1 MKFIEKLK
9 KSEQGSVTI
18 YVLSVLLVLIIVG
31 IIIANLQTNKLTTQ
45 LNQTNKIQNEYNA
58 TNEQVQEIYEN
69 ITTES

>member
-9 KSEQGSVTI
+9 KSEQGSVII

-31 IIIANLQTNKLTTQ
+31 IIIVNLQTNKLTTQ

-69 ITTES
+69 ITTEP

>member
-18 YVLSVLLVLIIVG
+18 YVLSFLLVLIIVG
-31 IIIANLQTNKLTTQ
+31 IIIVNLQTNKLTTQ
-45 LNQTNKIQNEYNA
+45 LNKTNKIQNEYNA

-69 ITTES
+69 ITTEP

>member
-31 IIIANLQTNKLTTQ
+31 IIIVNLQTNKLTTQ
-45 LNQTNKIQNEYNA
+45 LDQTNKIQNEYNA

-69 ITTES
+69 ITTEP

>member
-1 MKFIEKLK
+1 MKFIENLK
-9 KSEQGSVTI
+9 KSEQGSATI

-31 IIIANLQTNKLTTQ
+31 VIIVNLQTNKLTTQ

-69 ITTES
+69 ITTEP

>member
-18 YVLSVLLVLIIVG
+18 YVLPVLLVLIIVG
-31 IIIANLQTNKLTTQ
+31 IIIVNLQTNKLTTQ
-45 LNQTNKIQNEYNA
+45 LDQTNKIQNEYNA

-69 ITTES
+69 ITTEP

>member
-1 MKFIEKLK
+1 MKFIENLK

-31 IIIANLQTNKLTTQ
+31 VIIVNLQTNKLTTQ

-58 TNEQVQEIYEN
+58 TNEQVQEIYED
-69 ITTES
+69 ITTKP

>member
-1 MKFIEKLK
+1 MKFREKLK

-18 YVLSVLLVLIIVG
+18 YVLSALLVLIIVG
-31 IIIANLQTNKLTTQ
+31 IIIVNLQTNELTTQ

-69 ITTES
+69 ITTEP